1 LAPYWTKGQL
11 FFPGA
16 TTNMDDSRGECADR
30 LVDVSSSF
38 SLKGVR
44 VMLKCIRYAAS
55 VPLVMVAA
63 ACSTGEP
70 ASTQS
75 QSPPPSSSMAAP
87 VAEDSV
93 LKKDSLAALQTLYAK
108 EPKSKELGARAKAV
122 LVFPNLVKAGF
133 LVGMQ
138 GGDGVLIEN
147 GQVTGVYNNTAVS
160 YGLQAGVQS
169 FGEAMFLMTDAA
181 VNYLHSSGGWSIGMG
196 PSIVVVD
203 AGTAKSMTT
212 TTLQSDVYAFIF
224 GQQGLMAGLGLQGQ
238 KITRLRG

>member
-1 LAPYWTKGQL
+1 LFLLRAP
-11 FFPGA
+11 
-16 TTNMDDSRGECADR
+16 TNIDDSRSEFADR
-30 LVDVSSSF
+30 CLVVSTWVF
-38 SLKGVR
+38 DKGVC
-44 VMLKCIRYAAS
+44 VMLKSIQYASAVS
-55 VPLVMVAA
+55 LVAVAA
-63 ACSTGEP
+63 ACSTGQTS
-70 ASTQS
+70 STQS
-75 QSPPPSSSMAAP
+75 QTPPPSSSMSAP

-108 EPKSKELGARAKAV
+108 EPKAKELGARAKAI

-133 LVGMQ
+133 LVGLQ

-181 VNYLHSSGGWSIGMG
+181 VNYLHSSDGWSIGMG

-203 AGTAKSMTT
+203 AGTAKSLTT